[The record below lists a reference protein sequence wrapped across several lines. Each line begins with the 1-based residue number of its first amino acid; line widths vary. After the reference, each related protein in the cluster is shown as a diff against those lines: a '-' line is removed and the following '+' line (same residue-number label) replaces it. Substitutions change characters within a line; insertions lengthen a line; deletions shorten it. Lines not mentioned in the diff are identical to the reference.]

1 MRRVVSGGRGGA
13 RAGKEQVADER
24 RVRGALL
31 PRLANQSAPDRAQYL
46 LSPILFPIEA
56 PADSGREAPSGSG

>member
-1 MRRVVSGGRGGA
+1 M
-13 RAGKEQVADER
+13 ADER